1 MRHFGGLFWFVLVMA
16 TGIGNF
22 AVKQTVQ
29 SLDDELANVRKKT
42 VAEQKEI
49 HELTADWTFL
59 NQPELLADLNRRY
72 VGLVPISPKQ
82 VVASIDA
89 IPLRPVPPAAS
100 QEAAPQMA
108 AAVAAAPAGVPAAI
122 PATIPAAAPAPPPA
136 HPTIVPVAAA
146 APARVPIVP
155 VTAAAPARSASLDS
169 LFAQV
174 AGER

>member
-29 SLDDELANVRKKT
+29 NLDDELANVRKKT

-72 VGLVPISPKQ
+72 VGLASVSPKQ
-82 VVASIDA
+82 VLASIDA
-89 IPLRPVPPAAS
+89 IPLRL
-100 QEAAPQMA
+100 AAPTPQEPA
-108 AAVAAAPAGVPAAI
+108 PQIAAAPADP
-122 PATIPAAAPAPPPA
+122 PAAAPTPPA
-136 HPTIVPVAAA
+136 APIRPPIVPVAATA
-146 APARVPIVP
+146 VARAPSVP
-155 VTAAAPARSASLDS
+155 VAAEASPRPPQPASLDA

-174 AGER
+174 AGGR